1 MTNLKKRVAS
11 QKVLRFLQ
19 NNKVIFFYQK
29 KSVRSDHWRL
39 LKKEIA
45 KIEGVSSLNIK
56 NKRDRREIQPLLA
69 KPKNQPILPHQESV
83 ITPSDPSGRPPREK
97 EKRNPFLC
105 LAKEPLDKVEKV
117 SMRLH
122 FAKQNTRMG
131 GLQDLEERDRLE
143 IAEQVCGLLYAPN
156 LILGSDS
163 LKKLAHLS
171 LQLKESSNLIFI
183 GGWDGN
189 QPVNHLDSLKLLETP
204 QEIWKDGI
212 SCLSS
217 SYGRPYLFFSSLFEK
232 RGNLLADSLKDKM
245 RALVRT
251 LQERRE
257 QQAKKQ

>member
-29 KSVRSDHWRL
+29 KSVGSDHWRL

-45 KIEGVSSLNIK
+45 KVEGVASLNIK

-69 KPKNQPILPHQESV
+69 KPKTHPILPNQESA
-83 ITPSDPSGRPPREK
+83 IPPSNPSGWCFREK
-97 EKRNPFLC
+97 EKGNQPLC
-105 LAKEPLDKVEKV
+105 EAKC
-117 SMRLH
+117 
-122 FAKQNTRMG
+122 NRMEV
-131 GLQDLEERDRLE
+131 LQDLEEKDRLE

-189 QPVNHLDSLKLLETP
+189 QLINHLDSLKLLETP
-204 QEIWKDGI
+204 QEIWKDGV

-217 SYGRPYLFFSSLFEK
+217 SCGKPYLFFHSLFEK
-232 RGNLLADSLKDKM
+232 RKNLLVDSLKEKM

-251 LQERRE
+251 LQESRE
-257 QQAKKQ
+257 QQAKKD